1 MSLNSQAP
9 CSTARRTAWVVLLA
23 GAGVLTSFALACAT
37 PFAALAALAALHLR
51 RADAFG
57 LVALAWLANQAI
69 GYGFLNYPV
78 TWDTLA
84 WGVMIAVAA
93 CAALAAAEFAERA
106 AGRRRG
112 AAGAL
117 AGHLAAFAAAF
128 AAYEAVLFGATAVL
142 PAEDYAF
149 SLTVVLLLLKINAVA
164 FAGLWILQ
172 RLGERF
178 GLVVPALRAGLPRA
192 A

>member
-1 MSLNSQAP
+1 MSPNSP
-9 CSTARRTAWVVLLA
+9 VPHSTARRTAWVVLLA
-23 GAGVLTSFALACAT
+23 GAGVLTSFAFACAT

-57 LVALAWLANQAI
+57 LVALAWLANQVI

-78 TWDTLA
+78 TWDSLA

-93 CAALAAAEFAERA
+93 CAALAAAEFADRA
-106 AGRRRG
+106 PVRRRG

-117 AGHLAAFAAAF
+117 AGHLAAVAAAF

-142 PAEDYAF
+142 PVEDYAF
-149 SLTVVLLLLKINAVA
+149 SPAVVLLLLKINAVA
-164 FAGLWILQ
+164 FAGLWVLQ
-172 RLGERF
+172 SLGERF
-178 GLVVPALRAGLPRA
+178 GLAVPALRAGLPRA